1 MSTNSRD
8 EMLARLLAGETVPE
22 ADDTTRHEATR
33 LQEAI
38 RHSFEADVSVAT
50 QENER
55 ARAFEIAQKRWAEGP
70 DAREAISPE
79 HRNGGL
85 EPNNGRRDATNASP
99 WWSRLMQSLES
110 MLPRPQAWAFATIAA
125 AVIGITLSLQYQG
138 SPDDDPYQVRG
149 GNLQTV
155 TLTVPDPAAKA
166 EEIRIKLEALGLKVG
181 VRQEGVFYFVDVE
194 GVSFPAKP
202 DVGREFANLG
212 LPAPTSSSLEVGLR
226 PEE

>member
-22 ADDTTRHEATR
+22 ADDTTRHEATL

-50 QENER
+50 QEKER

-70 DAREAISPE
+70 NAREAISPE
-79 HRNGGL
+79 HRNGVL
-85 EPNNGRRDATNASP
+85 EPNNGRRDAMNASP
-99 WWSRLMQSLES
+99 WWSRLMQSIES

-149 GNLQTV
+149 GDLQTV

-166 EEIRIKLEALGLKVG
+166 EEIRNKLAELGLGVK
-181 VRQEGVFYFVDVE
+181 VRQEGVFYFVDVT
-194 GVSFPAKP
+194 GVTLPAEMR
-202 DVGREFANLG
+202 VTQAFTILG
-212 LPAPTSSSLEVGLR
+212 LPSPISKSIEVGLR
-226 PEE
+226 PYE